1 MSTDASN
8 SGLRERKKQATRA
21 ALSAAA
27 LRLAIERG
35 LDGVRVEDI
44 AAEAGVSPRTFNN
57 YFSRKEE
64 AVVGNAAAQADR
76 IAAALRARPETE
88 PIWQSL
94 RHAVIEAYGEP
105 DRQAAATVRLI
116 KAEPSLRAESVKA
129 DQLGQQALAREIA
142 ARTGADPARDLH
154 PRLAAATVVAVV
166 HTALDHWLDAPKGTT
181 FRSTLSAAFDLI
193 AL

>member
-1 MSTDASN
+1 MSTE
-8 SGLRERKKQATRA
+8 GLRERKKAATRA

-27 LRLAIERG
+27 LRLTMERG
-35 LDGVRVEDI
+35 LDRLRVEDI

-76 IAAALRARPETE
+76 IAAVLRARPRDE
-88 PIWQSL
+88 PLWESL

-105 DRQAAATVRLI
+105 DREAVATVRLI
-116 KAEPSLRAESVKA
+116 KEELSLRAEFVKA
-129 DQLGQQALAREIA
+129 DLLGQRVLAREIA
-142 ARTGADPARDLH
+142 VRTGADAGRDLH

-166 HTALDHWLDAPKGTT
+166 HTALDHWLDSPSGTT
-181 FRSTLSAAFDLI
+181 FAGTLSAAFDLVT
-193 AL
+193 L